1 VDTSLHSLLLAHHPL
16 IILETSEELRAAALL
31 EDAAESAGLT
41 VFKWSLTRGL
51 HRPGEARPIDN
62 RTTHAQ
68 QALQHAMDLQVPALF
83 VFKDLAAHWDDPVI
97 PRLLKDFCARFAHG
111 PSVLVVIA
119 PPGLELPTTLAADA
133 FRHPLALPGPQE
145 LAQVVDH
152 TLRGLS
158 LRVSFQVELSAPDRE
173 RLIQALSGLTAN
185 QARQAIARAI
195 LEDHRLNAADIAN
208 TQRHKAAA
216 LRDGGL
222 LEFYPAEDNAA
233 ELGGFEQLHGW
244 LNRAALGFSPEAKA
258 MRLDPPRGVL
268 LVGVPGC
275 GKSLAAKTI
284 ARQWGLPL
292 LKLDAGRL
300 YDKYIGESEKN
311 FLRATALAETMA
323 PCVLWIDEMEKA
335 FATGGDGSS
344 DGGTAQRT
352 LGIFLTWLQEKKES
366 VFLAAT
372 ANQIHRLP
380 PELLRKGRFDEIF
393 FIDLP
398 TVEERQT
405 ILAIHLRR
413 RNQDPA
419 RFDLAHLAAQAEQ
432 FSGAEIEQ
440 AVISALYRCLERRAP
455 LSQDILLE
463 EFRRT
468 VPLAVSPPRG
478 NFPTPPFRLRPL
490 RPCQRTRPGLI
501 LVLVLVL
508 NCPFDDDDDD
518 EGRGYGARST
528 WRWHPCRRVRRN
540 QF

>member
-1 VDTSLHSLLLAHHPL
+1 MDTSLRSLLLSHHPL
-16 IILETSEELRAAALL
+16 ILLETAEEVRALEILR
-31 EDAAESAGLT
+31 EAAEALGLT
-41 VFKWSLTRGL
+41 PFEWSVTGGL
-51 HRPGEARPIDN
+51 RHLGAEASLDG

-68 QALQHAMDLQVPALF
+68 QALQHAMDLQVPAVF
-83 VFKDLAAHWDDPVI
+83 VFKDLSAHWDEPAI
-97 PRLLKDFCARFAHG
+97 PRMLKDFCNRFAHG
-111 PSVLVVIA
+111 PSVAVVIGS
-119 PPGLELPTTLAADA
+119 PGVELPSSLAPVV
-133 FRHPLALPGPQE
+133 FRHVLALPGPEE
-145 LAQVVDH
+145 LARIVDH

-158 LRVSFQVELSAPDRE
+158 LRVELQVDLSPADRE
-173 RLIQALSGLTAN
+173 RLLQALSGLTAN

-195 LEDHRLNAADIAN
+195 LEDRRLDAADIAN

-222 LEFYPAEDNAA
+222 LEYHPAEDNPA
-233 ELGGFEQLHGW
+233 ELGGFENLQTW
-244 LNRAALGFSPEAKA
+244 LKRAALGFSAEAKA

-284 ARQWGLPL
+284 ARQWGVPL

-311 FLRATALAETMA
+311 FLRATAMAASMA

-352 LGIFLTWLQEKKES
+352 LGIFLTWLQEKRET

-372 ANQIHRLP
+372 ANQVHRLP

-398 TVEERQT
+398 AVAERRA
-405 ILAIHLRR
+405 IFEIHLRQ

-419 RFDLAHLAAQAEQ
+419 RLDLERLAEASEQ

-440 AVISALYRCLERRAP
+440 AVISGLYHCLERRCP
-455 LSQDILLE
+455 LSTEILQE
-463 EFRRT
+463 ELRRT
-468 VPLAVSPPRG
+468 VPLAVSRREEI
-478 NFPTPPFRLRPL
+478 TQLRAFAAGRFVAASPL
-490 RPCQRTRPGLI
+490 R
-501 LVLVLVL
+501 
-508 NCPFDDDDDD
+508 
-518 EGRGYGARST
+518 
-528 WRWHPCRRVRRN
+528 
-540 QF
+540 

>member
-1 VDTSLHSLLLAHHPL
+1 MICKVDTSLRSLLLSHHPL
-16 IILETSEELRAAALL
+16 ILLETAEEVRATDLLR
-31 EDAAESAGLT
+31 DAAEGLGLT
-41 VFKWSLTRGL
+41 VFEWSVTGGL
-51 HRPGEARPIDN
+51 RRPGEDRPLDG
-62 RTTHAQ
+62 RTVHPQ
-68 QALQHAMDLQVPALF
+68 QALQHATDLQVPSVFL
-83 VFKDLAAHWDDPVI
+83 FKDLHAHWDDPAI
-97 PRLLKDFCARFAHG
+97 PRLLKDFSGRFAHG
-111 PSVLVVIA
+111 PSVLVILA
-119 PPGLELPTTLAADA
+119 SPGQELPASLVTDV
-133 FRHPLALPGPQE
+133 FRHSLALPGPEE
-145 LAQVVDH
+145 LAQIVDH

-158 LRVSFQVELSAPDRE
+158 LRVSFQVELSPAE
-173 RLIQALSGLTAN
+173 RQRLLQALSGLTAN

-195 LEDHRLNAADIAN
+195 LEDHRLDAADIAN

-222 LEFYPAEDNAA
+222 LEFYPAQDNAA
-233 ELGGFEQLHGW
+233 ELGGFENLQAW
-244 LNRAALGFSPEAKA
+244 LRRAALGFSAEAKA

-352 LGIFLTWLQEKKES
+352 LGIFLTWLQEKRET

-398 TVEERQT
+398 NKQERQT
-405 ILAIHLRR
+405 IFSIHLRQ

-419 RFDLAHLAAQAEQ
+419 QFDLEFLAAEAAQ

-440 AVISALYRCLERRAP
+440 AVISALYRCLERRSA
-455 LSQDILLE
+455 LSMELLLE
-463 EFRRT
+463 ELHRT
-468 VPLAVSPPRG
+468 VPLAVSR
-478 NFPTPPFRLRPL
+478 REEIAQLRAFAAERFVPASCVK
-490 RPCQRTRPGLI
+490 RQAPESRAPERT
-501 LVLVLVL
+501 
-508 NCPFDDDDDD
+508 
-518 EGRGYGARST
+518 
-528 WRWHPCRRVRRN
+528 
-540 QF
+540 